1 VKNRLLMIDDD
12 PDLVEL
18 YARIGK
24 QAGYDVVATGEPAAF
39 WTAVQDWSPSLI
51 VIDLRMP
58 KCDGIEILRGLAE
71 RRVQAQVVLSSGS
84 DPALIEIAHRIGLE
98 RGLRM
103 KGGLQKPVSHTELRA
118 RLERLREAA
127 TTVTESELRGAIER
141 RELRL
146 DYQPKVDLRSRR
158 PIGVEALVR
167 WRTPTRGDVSPAMFV
182 PLAEQTGLIDALT
195 RIVLTQALA
204 QTATWR
210 AAGLTVPI
218 AVNLSPVNL
227 KSLSFPDEV
236 CAECDRHGVHP
247 TSLVLEVTETATH
260 DDPTMMMDIL
270 TRLRLRD
277 LRLSID
283 DFGTGHSSLAK
294 LHRLPFSELK
304 LDRSF
309 IVEASSSS
317 RALLITKSTIE
328 LAHSLG
334 MTVVA
339 EGIEDADTAALLTEI
354 RCDVGQGFHFFR
366 PLSAEMIPS
375 VFGGAPAH
383 HAAPASAPPT
393 GPAPQAGLP
402 PA

>member
-1 VKNRLLMIDDD
+1 MCPCLGFEHDIK
-12 PDLVEL
+12 
-18 YARIGK
+18 
-24 QAGYDVVATGEPAAF
+24 
-39 WTAVQDWSPSLI
+39 
-51 VIDLRMP
+51 
-58 KCDGIEILRGLAE
+58 
-71 RRVQAQVVLSSGS
+71 
-84 DPALIEIAHRIGLE
+84 
-98 RGLRM
+98 
-103 KGGLQKPVSHTELRA
+103 
-118 RLERLREAA
+118 
-127 TTVTESELRGAIER
+127 
-141 RELRL
+141 
-146 DYQPKVDLRSRR
+146 
-158 PIGVEALVR
+158 
-167 WRTPTRGDVSPAMFV
+167 
-182 PLAEQTGLIDALT
+182 
-195 RIVLTQALA
+195 
-204 QTATWR
+204 
-210 AAGLTVPI
+210 I

-354 RCDVGQGFHFFR
+354 RCDIGQGFHFFR
-366 PLSAEMIPS
+366 PMAADMIPS
-375 VFGGAPAH
+375 VFSGV
-383 HAAPASAPPT
+383 PASRPVVS
-393 GPAPQAGLP
+393 LVP
-402 PA
+402 PARRAGTAS